1 MKKNILLSGIV
12 ALAFGVFTVACDDD
26 DNYVI
31 NTDSIITSV
40 TTGDAETTA
49 TTATVTGTVADLS
62 SMTSGNF
69 VVGAVYSTTENPVA
83 AGTKVPGVLQED
95 GTTVVTTITG
105 LQDGVTYYYATYVT
119 LQGKV
124 TEYGDVKSFVTTSSA
139 VGTAD
144 ASAVTASTATLGGTV
159 NGVSDMLQAGT
170 LVHGF
175 KYAADASDVENGI
188 DLPVETSTNSYTAVV
203 DRLVPATTYYYAA
216 YMMLNGNP
224 VYGDVKSFTT
234 TLGNLDATD
243 PDADFVEM
251 GTSVQWGKY
260 NIGAEKEGELGGLY
274 GYGDITGLN
283 RSVAAADYASTDIA
297 STDADI
303 VAAIGAGFLPSPAD
317 FSELLAVSSV
327 EDATVDGVK
336 GLRFTS
342 RLSGN
347 SIFLPVA
354 GSREGEEITGE
365 GLSGLYMTGV
375 ISDNNNGYSLAY
387 SLNGTAAKQ
396 ELAPRGVGMSVRPVR
411 RAIREAGIELNPYK
425 VIKGDL
431 EGNGNYRMEIF
442 NHYGA
447 GTYDNPPINIAD
459 VKAQICMSVTFSISG
474 VGNDEYQAFLA
485 FADGDWYPSNWVYN
499 EDGNGSCLIKGDG
512 EYTLRFFSEAPIEGA
527 EVFCVDIVGLSA
539 AVGAEN
545 VNAMIKSIR
554 MDDFGTAV
562 DFNPFKVISGNLE
575 GNGNFRMELYN
586 EYGSSKADPCVN
598 ISDISFGQYLKVDFD
613 LEGVTVPGEYKA
625 HFSMASAGWWP
636 DCWSYNEDGNGS
648 CIVTGDGKYS
658 LVFKTPGQWDGMV
671 VFCIDIEGLAEACGD
686 GVKATVTEIRQ
697 L

>member
-31 NTDSIITSV
+31 NTDPIITSV

-49 TTATVTGTVADLS
+49 TTATVTGSVADLS

-69 VVGAVYSTTENPVA
+69 TVGAVYSTTENPVA
-83 AGTKVPGVLQED
+83 AGTKVVGALQED
-95 GTTVVTTITG
+95 GKTVVTTIAG

-139 VGTAD
+139 IGTAD
-144 ASAVTASTATLGGTV
+144 AAAVTASTATFGGTV
-159 NGVSDMLQAGT
+159 NGVSDMLEAGT

-175 KYAADASDVENGI
+175 KYAADASMVENGLDI
-188 DLPVETSTNSYTAVV
+188 PVETATNSYTAVA
-203 DRLVPATTYYYAA
+203 DRLVPNTTYYYAA
-216 YMMLNGNP
+216 YMMLNGAP

-234 TLGNLDATD
+234 AEGNLLADD
-243 PDADFVEM
+243 VNADFVEM
-251 GTSVQWGKY
+251 GTSVQWAKY

-283 RSVAAADYASTDIA
+283 RSTDASDYASTDIV

-303 VAAIGAGFLPSPAD
+303 AAAIGSGFLPSPAD
-317 FSELLAVSSV
+317 FSELLAVSEV

-354 GSREGEEITGE
+354 GSREGTEITGE
-365 GLSGLYMTGV
+365 GLSGLYMTG
-375 ISDNNNGYSLAY
+375 IINDNNNAYSLAY
-387 SLNGTAAKQ
+387 AFNGTTAKQ
-396 ELAPRGVGMSVRPVR
+396 EMAPLGVGMSVRPVR
-411 RAIREAGIELNPYK
+411 RAIRSGGIELNPYK
-425 VIKGDL
+425 VIMGDI
-431 EGNGNYRMEIF
+431 ENNGNYRMEIF
-442 NHYGA
+442 NLYGA
-447 GTYDNPPINIAD
+447 GTNDNPPVNVAD
-459 VKAQICMSVTFSISG
+459 IKAQVCMSVTFSISG

-485 FADGDWYPSNWVYN
+485 FADGDWNPSNWGYN
-499 EDGNGSCLIKGDG
+499 EDGNASCLIKGDG
-512 EYTLRFFSEAPIEGA
+512 EYTVRFFADGPIDGA
-527 EVFCVDIVGLSA
+527 SVFCVDIVGLSA
-539 AVGAEN
+539 AVGADN
-545 VNAMIKSIR
+545 VNAMIQSVC

-575 GNGNFRMELYN
+575 NNGNYRIELYN
-586 EYGSSKADPCVN
+586 EFGSSKADPCVN
-598 ISDISFGQYLKVDFD
+598 VADFSFEKYLKVDFE
-613 LEGVTVPGEYKA
+613 LEGVSVPGEYKA

-636 DCWSYNEDGNGS
+636 DNWNYNEDGNGS

-658 LVFKTPGQWDGMV
+658 LVFKTPGKWDGMV
-671 VFCIDIEGLAEACGD
+671 VFCIDIEGLVEACGD